1 MASAEV
7 IITAEDKTQA
17 AFDAIKK
24 GFSRLNDAMTSTMGK
39 ISSLIGAAGFGAIS
53 KEVLSTADSIAKTSQ
68 KIGIGAEDLQK
79 FQFAASQS
87 GVETDKFNAAMKK
100 FTVNIGEAATGNKT
114 MIKTLAELGISAIDS
129 TGKVKGNAD
138 VFRETVEAISKIS
151 DPTLR
156 AKAAFDIFGK
166 SGVDLVPL
174 LAGGA
179 AGLDEMGKKLEETG
193 GIMSNSF
200 IKNAEA
206 TNDAIDTATNSIKVG
221 FTKALESLLPII
233 ISSAEIIGKFAKI
246 FGEFA
251 KEHPTITK
259 LAIAVGALA
268 VAWSLLSA
276 PLTTA
281 AVAIG
286 AITWPIGLALAAIVG
301 ITAAIDYFG
310 ITMLDIKQIATQVFN
325 GLVSVIVTPISFVVS
340 GIQKLLNSLP
350 DFMTDQLPKGL
361 KKGVDDAVK
370 ILGDLKDGTK
380 VLISE
385 PVDVA
390 AKSVS
395 SSMDQIL
402 IRTKTK
408 SKTAMDEA
416 SKNFGT
422 FKTIISDNLGE
433 SAATSVT
440 KKMTKIGTEISNPI
454 KSAIVE
460 IEKSFDGAIVA
471 MTTQD
476 MSGLFS
482 TAVDDATTLGGE
494 IKGLKEA
501 SEKFI
506 LPTTENVDLLKDSLG
521 IAATNA
527 SDLSTN
533 LNSIGLGKT
542 ETNQSVADQ
551 DVLGSAGTSVVSG
564 ITGLN
569 EGLTAF
575 SAGAGPLAI
584 AIAALTAILLKNEEF
599 ASLTNEL
606 NATLGEVLA
615 PIITEL
621 VEIIRPFLPLI
632 EALLPITEELARWI
646 ELFVNDS
653 ALPSLIK
660 YFDELP
666 EKLSAVWEVIT
677 KPFINFANQ
686 FEPIAE
692 FFKGS
697 SFIKFQEALDIAVE
711 GLNTIKEILG
721 ALVYDVMLKILTEFQ
736 SLVKNFPTINDIVGR
751 LDLLLG
757 VFQDIA
763 DALNPAK
770 DVGGRVPKSMNDGVS
785 IIKQGVAGVW
795 GRNLRLANEQSQPQ
809 INIYLDLEGQVQAP
823 LSMFRTQINE
833 MASRGVVAV

>member
-1 MASAEV
+1 
-7 IITAEDKTQA
+7 
-17 AFDAIKK
+17 
-24 GFSRLNDAMTSTMGK
+24 
-39 ISSLIGAAGFGAIS
+39 
-53 KEVLSTADSIAKTSQ
+53 
-68 KIGIGAEDLQK
+68 
-79 FQFAASQS
+79 
-87 GVETDKFNAAMKK
+87 
-100 FTVNIGEAATGNKT
+100 
-114 MIKTLAELGISAIDS
+114 
-129 TGKVKGNAD
+129 
-138 VFRETVEAISKIS
+138 
-151 DPTLR
+151 
-156 AKAAFDIFGK
+156 
-166 SGVDLVPL
+166 
-174 LAGGA
+174 
-179 AGLDEMGKKLEETG
+179 
-193 GIMSNSF
+193 
-200 IKNAEA
+200 
-206 TNDAIDTATNSIKVG
+206 
-221 FTKALESLLPII
+221 
-233 ISSAEIIGKFAKI
+233 
-246 FGEFA
+246 
-251 KEHPTITK
+251 
-259 LAIAVGALA
+259 
-268 VAWSLLSA
+268 
-276 PLTTA
+276 
-281 AVAIG
+281 
-286 AITWPIGLALAAIVG
+286 
-301 ITAAIDYFG
+301 
-310 ITMLDIKQIATQVFN
+310 MLDIKQIATQVFN